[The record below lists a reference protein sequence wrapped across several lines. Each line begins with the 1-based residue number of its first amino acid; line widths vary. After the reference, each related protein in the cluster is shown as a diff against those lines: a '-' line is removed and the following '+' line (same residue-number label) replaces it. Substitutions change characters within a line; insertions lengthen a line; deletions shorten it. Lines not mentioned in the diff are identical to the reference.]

1 MAPTNAVN
9 LANFASGDT
18 LTVDLANDRVGI
30 GSTLPT
36 ATLDVA
42 GIVSATSFIGD
53 GSQLQGVSAAG
64 LGTAIDTDTAPLDV
78 IYYTNK
84 ELFINDTTTI
94 NVPDSADAGYTQYQE
109 VVLGSGVDLI
119 IEDGDDF
126 IPDILGIGTEVQ
138 SPGLLA
144 GGGGRIRAD
153 NLTDKNGGAPTFPNG
168 FISSGVGTFSSDVK
182 IAGVLTYED
191 VTNIDSVGIIT
202 AQSGVRITGGEL
214 TVVGTAFTV
223 GQTGVVTATSFHGD
237 GSGLSGVES
246 WNQFDTWL
254 YGG

>member
-1 MAPTNAVN
+1 MWYK
-9 LANFASGDT
+9 
-18 LTVDLANDRVGI
+18 R
-30 GSTLPT
+30 
-36 ATLDVA
+36 
-42 GIVSATSFIGD
+42 
-53 GSQLQGVSAAG
+53 QG

-84 ELFINDTTTI
+84 ELFVNTTTTV

-109 VVLGSGVDLI
+109 VVLASGVDLI

-153 NLTDKNGGAPTFPNG
+153 NLTDKNGGAPTFPSG

-202 AQSGVRITGGEL
+202 AQ
-214 TVVGTAFTV
+214 
-223 GQTGVVTATSFHGD
+223 TGVKVLANGIDAVGVITATSFSGD
-237 GSGLSGVES
+237 GSNLSGIDGTL
-246 WNQFDTWL
+246 DTWL
-254 YGG
+254 YG